1 MAAGKVPADIEK
13 QAAALRA
20 QIERHEHLYRV
31 EHQPELTDQQFDAL
45 ARELQELEQQY
56 PALVTPASPTQKVG
70 DDRSE
75 GFVTARHRVPMMS
88 LANTYEQGE
97 LFAWADRLV
106 NALKG
111 AGVEETWVSRG
122 KLPLL
127 VEPKIDGTAISLT
140 YEKGKLTRAV
150 TRGSGTEGDD
160 VTLNA
165 QTISYLPQQLRGE
178 PGDWPELVEIRG
190 EIYLTYQEF
199 QRINAERQ
207 EAGLDTYM
215 NPRNLAAGT
224 LKLLDRRLVASR
236 RLELVVYGLG
246 ICEGYTFE
254 RQSDLA
260 PTFQRWGLPTVE
272 KFWLVE
278 GIEAAWGAVEEL
290 DRLRGDFAYPTDGAV
305 LKLDVRAAQEA
316 AGQTAKAPRWAI
328 SYKFAAEQAE
338 TVLKQISIQ
347 IGRTGALTPVAEL
360 EPVLLAGTTVK
371 RATLHNEDE
380 IQRKD
385 IREGDTVI
393 VEKAGEIIPAVVSVV
408 TSRRP
413 ADSVPFDYAAR
424 LKELGFDAERVPG
437 QAAWRLR
444 TTDNPEQARRGLE
457 HFSGRTAMDI
467 EGLSTK
473 SIELLMEKDLVR
485 DPADIYQLT
494 VDALLA
500 LDDRRFRQKSAEN
513 LIEGIE
519 ASKQRDLWRLLHGL
533 GIPLVGAEAA
543 KILARSFR
551 SVAAIREAKVEKL
564 VALNGIGDKMAE
576 SIRQWFDEEKNQAL
590 LERLAKAGLRMEASA
605 DELPPEPGEASELP
619 LAGKT
624 FVITGTLPSWSRDEA
639 KAVIEKA
646 GGKTTGS
653 VSKKTDYLLAG
664 EEAGSKLDKA
674 RSLRVPVIDEA
685 QLREMIG

>member
-1 MAAGKVPADIEK
+1 MAAGDVPADIQQKAEQLREK
-13 QAAALRA
+13 IAH
-20 QIERHEHLYRV
+20 HEHLYRV
-31 EHQPELTDQQFDAL
+31 EHTQEITDQEFDRLTHEL
-45 ARELQELEQQY
+45 ADLEQHY
-56 PALVTPASPTQKVG
+56 PALLTAASPTQQVG

-75 GFVTARHRVPMMS
+75 GFVTRRHRVPMMS
-88 LANTYEQGE
+88 LDNTYEQAE

-106 NALKG
+106 NGLRQN
-111 AGVEETWVSRG
+111 GVHEDWVDRD

-140 YEKGKLTRAV
+140 YENGRLTRAV
-150 TRGSGTEGDD
+150 TRGNGTEGDD
-160 VTLNA
+160 VTVNV
-165 QTISYLPQQLRGE
+165 QTISYLPTQLRGQE
-178 PGDWPELVEIRG
+178 GDWPDVVEIRG
-190 EIYLTYQEF
+190 EIYLTYAEF
-199 QRINAERQ
+199 QRINAERE
-207 EAGLDTYM
+207 EAGLATYM

-224 LKLLDRRLVASR
+224 LKLLDRRIVASR

-254 RQSDLA
+254 RQNDLA
-260 PTFQRWGLPTVE
+260 RIFQQWGLPTVE
-272 KFWLVE
+272 KQWPVA
-278 GIEAAWGAVEEL
+278 GINAAWEAVEEL

-305 LKLDVRAAQEA
+305 LKLDVRTAQEA

-338 TVLKQISIQ
+338 TVLKKISIQ
-347 IGRTGALTPVAEL
+347 VGRTGALTPVAEL

-408 TSRRP
+408 TAHRP
-413 ADSVPFDYAAR
+413 ADSQPFDYGAR
-424 LKELGFDAERVPG
+424 LQELGFDAERVPG

-457 HFSGRTAMDI
+457 HFAGRNAMDI
-467 EGLSTK
+467 DGLSTK

-485 DPADIYQLT
+485 DPADLYQLT
-494 VDALLA
+494 VDDLLA
-500 LDDRRFRQKSAEN
+500 LDHQRFRQKNSEN
-513 LIEGIE
+513 LITALE
-519 ASKQRDLWRLLHGL
+519 ASKQNELWRLLHGL
-533 GIPLVGAEAA
+533 GIPMVGAEAA
-543 KILARSFR
+543 KILARAFR
-551 SVAAIREAKVEKL
+551 STEAITHASTEKL
-564 VALNGIGDKMAE
+564 VELNGIGEKMAD
-576 SIRQWFDEEKNQAL
+576 SIRAWFDDDKNQAL
-590 LERLAKAGLRMEASA
+590 LQRLANAGMKLHATDEEVPAAGADAEA
-605 DELPPEPGEASELP
+605 LP

-624 FVITGTLPSWSRDEA
+624 FVITGTLPSLTRDEA
-639 KAVIEKA
+639 KALIEEA

-664 EEAGSKLDKA
+664 EEAGSKLTKA
-674 RSLRVPVIDEA
+674 QQLNVPIIDEA
-685 QLREMIG
+685 QLRAMIG